1 MSRNQRDGAGQLG
14 LAPHRALHALFA
26 LISSVAILWVAYKS
40 VVPLPAAP
48 ISYAP
53 AIVAGWFVAGVFVLI
68 VMKLIGQEQWL
79 LRAGSAANE

>member
-26 LISSVAILWVAYKS
+26 LISSVAILWVAYRS
-40 VVPLPAAP
+40 VVPSPAAP

-53 AIVAGWFVAGVFVLI
+53 AIVVGWFVVGVFVLL
-68 VMKLIGQEQWL
+68 VMKLIGRERWL